1 MALDWSPLV
10 ELIRQHTTF
19 LLMTHIRPDA
29 DGMGSQLAL
38 ADALTAI
45 GKQVRVVVASTIP
58 PRYNF
63 LDPDGT
69 RIERY
74 RPANTTFRDVD
85 AVIILDTGT
94 WNQIGDFGDFLRNF
108 QKPKVVVDHHCT
120 QDDLGGM
127 AFVDTSAE
135 ACGRLAYEVIRAVG
149 APISPYAAN
158 HLFMALATDTGW
170 FRHPNTTAQS
180 FQLASELVALGAT
193 PSPLYEK
200 LYEDAPITRLRLTGK
215 ALERLQVC
223 LDGQV
228 AYTEVHLSD
237 YADTGAVPGDTEDLI
252 NYPRSIQGIEV
263 AIIFIEQP
271 EGGTKISFRARSRVD
286 VSAIAQQFAG
296 GGHRLAAG
304 ARANGTLP
312 EVKAEVLGA
321 VEAALRALPSE
332 NT

>member
-10 ELIRQHTTF
+10 AWIRQHHSF

-38 ADALTAI
+38 AEALRAI
-45 GKQVRVVVASTIP
+45 GKQARVVVASTIP
-58 PRYNF
+58 PRYHF

-74 RPANTTFRDVD
+74 RPANPTFQEVD

-94 WNQIGDFGDFLRNF
+94 WNQLGDFGDFLRNSG
-108 QKPKVVVDHHCT
+108 KPNAVVDHHQT

-127 AFVDTSAE
+127 ACIDTSAE
-135 ACGRLAYEVIRAVG
+135 ACGRLAYELIRALE
-149 APISPYAAN
+149 APINPEAAN
-158 HLFMALATDTGW
+158 SLYMALATDTGW
-170 FRHPNTTAQS
+170 FRHSNTTAAT
-180 FQLASELVALGAT
+180 FTLAAELVALGAT
-193 PSPLYEK
+193 PTPLYEK
-200 LYEDAPITRLRLTGK
+200 LYEDAPISRLRLTGK

-228 AYTEVHLSD
+228 AFTEVYLSD

-252 NYPRSIQGIEV
+252 NYPRSIQGVEV
-263 AIIFIEQP
+263 AVIFIEQP

-312 EVKAEVLGA
+312 DVKADVLRA
-321 VEAALRALPSE
+321 IETALRV
-332 NT
+332 

>member
-1 MALDWSPLV
+1 MSLDWSPLV
-10 ELIRQHTTF
+10 ELIRQHQSF

-38 ADALTAI
+38 ADALRAI

-58 PRYNF
+58 PRYHF

-74 RPANTTFRDVD
+74 RPANTTFQDVD
-85 AVIILDTGT
+85 VVIILDTGT
-94 WNQIGDFGDFLRNF
+94 WNQLGDFGEFLRQF
-108 QKPKVVVDHHCT
+108 GKPKVVVDHHRT

-135 ACGRLAYEVIRAVG
+135 ACGRLAHELIVALG
-149 APISPYAAN
+149 APISPEAAN
-158 HLFMALATDTGW
+158 HLYMALATDTGW
-170 FRHPNTTAQS
+170 FRHPNTTAES
-180 FQLASELVALGAT
+180 FALAAELVARGAAPT
-193 PSPLYEK
+193 PLYEK
-200 LYEDAPITRLRLTGK
+200 LYEDAPVSRLRLTGK

-228 AYTEVHLSD
+228 AYTEVYLSD

-252 NYPRSIQGIEV
+252 NYPRSVQGIEV
-263 AIIFIEQP
+263 AVIFIEQP

-304 ARANGTLP
+304 ARANGALP
-312 EVKAEVLGA
+312 DVKAEVLGA
-321 VEAALRALPSE
+321 IAAALQ
-332 NT
+332 T